1 MSDNVEEAL
10 SLLFFISVVRLGQGQ
25 SSSSFTAPKASLT
38 VGRVE
43 VARP

>member
-1 MSDNVEEAL
+1 MSDNAEEVL

-25 SSSSFTAPKASLT
+25 SSASFTAPKASLT
-38 VGRVE
+38 VSRVE

>member
-25 SSSSFTAPKASLT
+25 SSSSFTALKASLT